1 MVIVVVVVVVI
12 VVVVVVVIVVV
23 IVVKVDASPRRERS
37 PSPPALIVS
46 SNATLIEE
54 LQTTIQAKRV
64 FDNLTPK
71 LLRNH
76 FISID
81 RDGYGRVD
89 AEDVQFVLRKI
100 GVGITPLQAE
110 DIVNSLSSE
119 GNELV
124 YYDDLVMVLFNHQ
137 HRQKQRTSEL

>member
-1 MVIVVVVVVVI
+1 MNSGKI
-12 VVVVVVVIVVV
+12 
-23 IVVKVDASPRRERS
+23 PHRS

-46 SNATLIEE
+46 SNATLIDE

-110 DIVNSLSSE
+110 DIVNSLS
-119 GNELV
+119 
-124 YYDDLVMVLFNHQ
+124 
-137 HRQKQRTSEL
+137 